1 MMRASASHAT
11 GRSPRWKRASRATTA
26 RIRRSARRSRSTR
39 SITCPARIACETM
52 IQRLDYA
59 AWRKEQAARR
69 GSTRPIG
76 IGVSAYVEGTG
87 LGPFEGADVRVDPA
101 TGKVFVYLG
110 VCQQGQGHETVFAQI
125 CAEHF

>member
-1 MMRASASHAT
+1 MKIC
-11 GRSPRWKRASRATTA
+11 RSFFFFSSR
-26 RIRRSARRSRSTR
+26 RRHTR
-39 SITCPARIACETM
+39 FDGDWSSDVCSSDLADYPKMFELT
-52 IQRLDYA
+52 LDKLGYA
-59 AWRKEQAARR
+59 AWRSEQAGRR
-69 GSTRPIG
+69 GSPRPIG

-125 CAEHF
+125 CAEHFGVSVDDVVV